1 MSIIITMGGLPGLP
15 GQIDAWDLTTLRSVD
30 YIKAMALPS
39 QYREEYAA
47 YVLTRMSEGRTLVD
61 ICDYQTPDAPLGLP
75 RSGVVRM
82 WFQQDGLTVNGRSL
96 KAEYLNARE
105 SMADAVFEGL
115 QSIAAQPLKGERTE
129 LRTEGEV
136 LENVLIDVARVGK
149 VLLVKHGDGSV
160 GAVTVTA
167 DMVGMTIQV
176 QACPPTVVNK
186 IQTLDNTERTKIQ
199 VDVGKFIASRVSPA
213 KYGDRM
219 AHQMLDENGN
229 PAKAGITVIV
239 DGAPGTV

>member
-1 MSIIITMGGLPGLP
+1 
-15 GQIDAWDLTTLRSVD
+15 
-30 YIKAMALPS
+30 MALPS
-39 QYREEYAA
+39 QYSEEYAV
-47 YVLTRMSEGRTLVD
+47 YVLTQMAEGRTLVD

-105 SMADAVFEGL
+105 VMADAVFEGL
-115 QSIAAQPLKGERTE
+115 QSIAARPLKGEITE
-129 LRTEGEV
+129 HRTEGEV
-136 LENVLIDVARVGK
+136 LENVLVDDAYVGK
-149 VLLVKHGDGSV
+149 TVKVKHGDGSI
-160 GAVTVTA
+160 GALTVTA
-167 DMVGMTIQV
+167 DMKGMTIQV
-176 QACPPTVVNK
+176 QAVPPTFVNK
-186 IQTLDNTERTKIQ
+186 VQVRDNTERTKIQ